1 MAPRD
6 SISARLKKL
15 RTKGAKG
22 YADFIKEGDSDG
34 HIPCWGAIT
43 ERFEATFKTDK
54 RRLEILD
61 ELLKEGDPRP
71 LLLFLHISEDR
82 PALLQALC
90 EQAALLP
97 VSAQRSLIAIPKAEP
112 FIEANLKQFSS
123 AARAVWANGE
133 ATLKKERQH
142 SAARIGELMAFRYF
156 VPDSFDPR
164 EEPEHLKAASP
175 SDPLSPT
182 KPQEKP

>member
-1 MAPRD
+1 MAPRN

-15 RTKGAKG
+15 RTKGAKS
-22 YADFIKEGDSDG
+22 YADFIKEGDPDG

-54 RRLEILD
+54 KRLEILD
-61 ELLKEGDPRP
+61 ELLKEEDPRP
-71 LLLFLHISEDR
+71 LFLFLYTSEDR

-97 VSAQRSLIAIPKAEP
+97 TSAQRSLIAIPKAEP
-112 FIEANLKQFSS
+112 FVEANLKHFSS
-123 AARAVWANGE
+123 TARAVWARGE
-133 ATLKKERQH
+133 AALKKERRH

-164 EEPEHLKAASP
+164 EEPEHLKATN
-175 SDPLSPT
+175 PLSPT